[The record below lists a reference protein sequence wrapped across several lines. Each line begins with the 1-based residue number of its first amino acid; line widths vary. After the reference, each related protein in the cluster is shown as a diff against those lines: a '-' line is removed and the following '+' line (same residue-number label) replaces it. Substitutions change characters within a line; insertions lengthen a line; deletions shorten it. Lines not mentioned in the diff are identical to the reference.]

1 VKTFAN
7 IAFRN
12 LSRQKKRS
20 VLLGSAIAFGVM
32 VVTLINGF
40 AGAFSTNVAENF
52 SNLMAGHIFISGVE
66 KGAEDK
72 EISVIRDDSV
82 LTMAVESS
90 NLPIKYVTR
99 RSAFSGTLIF
109 EGKKLRTNVDGA
121 EFEKE
126 TFLKERLLL
135 KAGSWD
141 AMSNERSL
149 ILSEKIAAR
158 LNIGVGDRLLVQME
172 TVSGQNNVGE
182 FTLAGISYDAGIFG
196 QMMSYAKLSYVNEL
210 IGLAPGEYQTMGI
223 MLDGLK
229 HAELSADKIYAN
241 LASQVQLFERGQ
253 KDENGDQTPFQ
264 ALLRKQN
271 KQSWDGVKYRM
282 FTINEVLSQIK
293 EIVAALDTTA
303 AVILVVL
310 FFIIMV
316 GITNTFSMVMFER
329 IGEIG
334 TMRALGVQRRGVRTM
349 FLYEAVFL
357 ALGGAVAGII
367 LALVVMGGV
376 SLINF
381 GMDSPAFII
390 MKNGHLSFFLPPL
403 KAVGNILV
411 IALLTLI
418 AVAGPALKAARL
430 TPAEALRTQ
439 K

>member
-1 VKTFAN
+1 MKTFAN

-52 SNLMAGHIFISGVE
+52 SNLMAGHIFIGGVE
-66 KGAEDK
+66 KGSGDK
-72 EISVIRDDSV
+72 EVSVIRDDSA
-82 LTMAVESS
+82 LTRAVESA
-90 NLPIKYVTR
+90 NLPVKYVTR

-109 EGKKLRTNVDGA
+109 EGKKIRTNVDGA
-121 EFEKE
+121 ELEKE
-126 TFLKERLLL
+126 TFLQERLLL

-141 AMSNERSL
+141 AMSDERAL
-149 ILSEKIAAR
+149 ILSEKIAAK
-158 LNIGVGDRLLVQME
+158 LNVDVGDRLLVQME

-196 QMMSYAKLSYVNEL
+196 QMMSYANLSYVNEL
-210 IGLAPGEYQTMGI
+210 LGLAQGEYQTMGI

-229 HAELSADKIYAN
+229 HADPSADTIYAN
-241 LASQVQLFERGQ
+241 LSKEVQLFERGT

-271 KQSWDGVKYRM
+271 KQDWDGVKYRM

-303 AVILVVL
+303 AIILVVL

-334 TMRALGVQRRGVRTM
+334 TMRALGVQRRGVRSM

-357 ALGGAVAGII
+357 ALGGAVTGII
-367 LALVVMGGV
+367 LALIVMAGI

-390 MKNGHLSFFLPPL
+390 MKNGHMSFYLPPL
-403 KAVGNILV
+403 KAVANIAI
-411 IALLTLI
+411 IALLTLV
-418 AVAGPALKAARL
+418 AVASPALKAARL